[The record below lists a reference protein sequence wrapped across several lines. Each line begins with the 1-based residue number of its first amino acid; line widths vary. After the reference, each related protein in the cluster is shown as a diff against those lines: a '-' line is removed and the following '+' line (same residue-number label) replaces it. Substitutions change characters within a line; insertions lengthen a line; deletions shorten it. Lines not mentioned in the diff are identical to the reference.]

1 MPPLYEPPS
10 TFPSGAPMETLF
22 YISSRVPSNEVP
34 PPGSPH
40 RALSE
45 TPHPW
50 SPLHPSL
57 KVPGKW
63 APFQVPPWGPYGKRI
78 PSPQLFL
85 HHLQGPQ
92 ERIPPPGSPHRVPID
107 RTAPFP
113 FPNFNYLSEFPA
125 KRTPLPCVPTGP
137 LWTEVPISTPFYT

>member
-1 MPPLYEPPS
+1 
-10 TFPSGAPMETLF
+10 METLF

-40 RALSE
+40 KALSE
-45 TPHPW
+45 TPHSY

-63 APFQVPPWGPYGKRI
+63 APFQVPQRGPYGERFL
-78 PSPQLFL
+78 SPKPFL
-85 HHLQGPQ
+85 YYIQGPQ
-92 ERIPPPGSPHRVPID
+92 ERIPPPGSPDRVPIE

-113 FPNFNYLSEFPA
+113 VTNFNYLSEFLA
-125 KRTPLPCVPTGP
+125 NRTPLPCVPTRP